1 MNGTRFVGR
10 NAKDATLCTS
20 NMPVVRFNVPLGSCL
35 IRAGNTRNRGDGRY
49 VQYLYRIG
57 ESRRGVDVDVVGGGE
72 PFS

>member
-10 NAKDATLCTS
+10 NGKDATLCTS

-35 IRAGNTRNRGDGRY
+35 IRAGNTRNWGDGRY
-49 VQYLYRIG
+49 TYNICIG
-57 ESRRGVDVDVVGGGE
+57 ESRRGVDIDVVGGGE